1 MARNPQPELFNIN
14 ALRRMVVSQAFTEGI
29 GEKAFIMTPDFPFV
43 FIGIIAEVQSDFVIL
58 DTETTNISALD
69 DLVFR
74 IHLDDIT
81 VFYIENG
88 GPKIPKIKQ

>member
-1 MARNPQPELFNIN
+1 MAQNHQTEMININ

-43 FIGIIAEVQSDFVIL
+43 FIGIIADVQSDYVIL

-69 DLVFR
+69 GLVFR
-74 IHLDDIT
+74 IHLDEIT
-81 VFYIENG
+81 VFYIEDG